1 MGYSPEKTEREG
13 VEDILTP
20 APPPGIFDFLRY
32 PWKFQTTKSS
42 TPWNSITFLLDPL
55 EISRTKSKTPGDS
68 TLFFHP

>member
-20 APPPGIFDFLRY
+20 PPPGIFDFLRY
-32 PWKFQTTKSS
+32 PWKFQTKQSS
-42 TPWNSITFLLDPL
+42 IPWNSITFLLDPL